1 MFAQK
6 PCIISFYFGGGFDYS
21 PNLDNPKPNKVI
33 M

>member
-1 MFAQK
+1 VEE
-6 PCIISFYFGGGFDYS
+6 FDYS